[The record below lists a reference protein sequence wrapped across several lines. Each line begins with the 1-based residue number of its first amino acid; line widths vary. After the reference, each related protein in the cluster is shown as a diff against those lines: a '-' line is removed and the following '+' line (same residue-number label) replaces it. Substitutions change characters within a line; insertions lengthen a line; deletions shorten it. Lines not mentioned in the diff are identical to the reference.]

1 MPLPLLFIAV
11 AAATGMV
18 GVGKSIKAAVDSHD
32 ANKTNKK
39 ANYII
44 EGAKK
49 GVERARKSCGA
60 DLKKLGTTKIN
71 ILDSSVNHF
80 VKSFGVLKNVNFQH
94 SKGVNEMS
102 KLCLDSAD
110 FDDLREMGG
119 FASSILGGVTGGA
132 LGGAI
137 TAYGAYSAAG
147 YLACASTGTAIAEL
161 SGAAATNATLAF
173 FGGGSLATGGLG
185 IAGGTMVLGGL
196 VAGPALAIMGFIV
209 GAKASKAKD
218 EAYSNLA
225 QAKKVSAELMVAI
238 DLCNTISSKCN
249 LFVNLLNKL
258 NKYFI
263 PLIAKMDQAINEH
276 GADFSKFSQEQQQAI
291 AAAASLAKAIKM
303 VLDTPILDKN
313 GNITSDSNKVLELIK
328 PEAIAQGDITYL
340 DKNAKN
346 VSQTKRVV
354 KNKELKVNQIVF
366 ACESFVYMRKR
377 WSDEKEECGN
387 IDWNKLKSL
396 VYDSYDID
404 CTDAEFSR
412 YIRDFGSATSVW
424 LSDLRS
430 DLKRF
435 ITAYQI
441 SYIVSLYITKQ
452 DIILESDVDWPALI
466 SSIEKIYG
474 VKIEKWQLFHPGKN
488 TVADVIQ
495 RICDKLSQLQDIEE
509 NYFTAT
515 EFYNKLA

>member
-39 ANYII
+39 ANDIV

-80 VKSFGVLKNVNFQH
+80 VKSFGMLKNVNFQH
-94 SKGVNEMS
+94 SKGLNEMG
-102 KLCLDSAD
+102 KLCLDSTD

-238 DLCNTISSKCN
+238 DLCNAISSKCK

-276 GADFSKFSQEQQQAI
+276 GADFSKFSIEQQQAI

-313 GNITSDSNKVLELIK
+313 GNITSDSNKILELIK
-328 PEAIAQGDITYL
+328 PEAIAQD
-340 DKNAKN
+340 N
-346 VSQTKRVV
+346 
-354 KNKELKVNQIVF
+354 
-366 ACESFVYMRKR
+366 
-377 WSDEKEECGN
+377 N
-387 IDWNKLKSL
+387 I
-396 VYDSYDID
+396 
-404 CTDAEFSR
+404 
-412 YIRDFGSATSVW
+412 
-424 LSDLRS
+424 
-430 DLKRF
+430 
-435 ITAYQI
+435 
-441 SYIVSLYITKQ
+441 
-452 DIILESDVDWPALI
+452 
-466 SSIEKIYG
+466 
-474 VKIEKWQLFHPGKN
+474 
-488 TVADVIQ
+488 
-495 RICDKLSQLQDIEE
+495 
-509 NYFTAT
+509 
-515 EFYNKLA
+515 